1 MKRQPISG
9 LLTFAARASNHQT
22 TLQRLKTVSGSPV
35 TAGLKPGPPFA
46 ELLVAGGLKSLCG
59 NLILVYV
66 APAFRRAT
74 ARIHT
79 VGLKADAT
87 KALQVSV
94 VTQAVKSASPRDRDC
109 PREAS
114 NLRNS
119 GRGIWKVG
127 AAVFLAAVSIPALA
141 GDDSPRK
148 FAEPQ
153 PSANAA
159 TLATP
164 SRSSQPTTPNA
175 AASPASAATT
185 PSLEE
190 VVELLQEQGRELETL
205 RAALRE
211 QREVTARLEAK
222 LNSIGAGPVVAEAAT
237 ETVVPGQTISPSNS
251 TQGDLAQKV
260 AKLEEALG
268 KSQTDLEG
276 RLKTF
281 GPFVFSGDL
290 RLRAEP
296 TFGGPV
302 DRSQDRF
309 RERIRLRFN
318 AEAQLNDQ
326 LKGGFSFAS
335 GDLNNPIS
343 TNQTTNQYT
352 TRKPLAIDR
361 AYATYNPSWFRP
373 LTVTGGKFAYPWFNT
388 ELVWDKDLNP
398 EGAGETLAFNVRT
411 PVLKKFS
418 VVGFQLPFAE
428 NKRTAAN
435 DKSFYNTMVYGE
447 QLQTFWQLG
456 SRIKLSAYAS
466 FYDWKYA
473 DSIAL
478 SVATANNASPVNGL
492 LPLNNNGLQNSIATV
507 TVTNAATGAKTITSA
522 QFASKFGILDSL
534 AQFDI
539 QTPYERWPVT
549 LVGDFAQNTRACENV
564 RNIPV
569 AAVYSAPC
577 DSRARHGY
585 WLEGRVGRADR
596 KGDWQFGYTRIVI
609 EREANIGAFNYS
621 EIFPA
626 NNVEIHR
633 SEIMY
638 QLFRNVTLQVNALI
652 GRPLVTASSP
662 PPVQP
667 LWERLQFDVTYKF

>member
-1 MKRQPISG
+1 MVRV
-9 LLTFAARASNHQT
+9 LSNRTRRCRNQSS
-22 TLQRLKTVSGSPV
+22 LQRLKPIPKG
-35 TAGLKPGPPFA
+35 F
-46 ELLVAGGLKSLCG
+46 VAAGLKSLCE
-59 NLILVYV
+59 NLVLVYV
-66 APAFRRAT
+66 APAFRRAS
-74 ARIHT
+74 ACIHS

-87 KALQVSV
+87 KVFHVRVVTRALQPGPPKD
-94 VTQAVKSASPRDRDC
+94 ADSAC
-109 PREAS
+109 GAK

-119 GRGIWKVG
+119 GTGIWKVV
-127 AAVFLAAVSIPALA
+127 AAVFLAALSIPALG

-148 FAEPQ
+148 FGEPQ

-159 TLATP
+159 TRATP
-164 SRSSQPTTPNA
+164 SGSAQPTTPNA
-175 AASPASAATT
+175 AASPASAAPT
-185 PSLEE
+185 PSLAE
-190 VVELLQEQGRELETL
+190 VMELLQEQGRELETL

-211 QREVTARLEAK
+211 QQELTARLEAK
-222 LNSIGAGPVVAEAAT
+222 LNSAGAGPAVAEAAT
-237 ETVVPGQTISPSNS
+237 ETVAAAQTISLSSS

-260 AKLEEALG
+260 AKLEAALG

-398 EGAGETLAFNVRT
+398 EGAGETLAFNVKT

-418 VVGFQLPFAE
+418 VVGFQLPFSE
-428 NKRTAAN
+428 NKRTAVN

-447 QLQTFWQLG
+447 QLQTIWQLG
-456 SRIKLSAYAS
+456 SRVKLSAYAS

-478 SVATANNASPVNGL
+478 SVATANNASPDNGL
-492 LPLNNNGLQNSIATV
+492 LALNSNGLQNSIATV
-507 TVTNAATGAKTITSA
+507 TVTNAVTGAKTITSA

-549 LVGDFAQNTRACENV
+549 LVGDFAQNTRACENM

-638 QLFRNVTLQVNALI
+638 QLFRNVTLQLNALI

-662 PPVQP
+662 PPAQP